1 MHYEYK
7 DKIDISNRSTC
18 FHDCTS
24 CVPFYCK
31 PADFDRNIT
40 RQSCSRPGTSKSAA
54 MDFHCRRYLYCYRH
68 FYAYNYSVS
77 FQ

>member
-7 DKIDISNRSTC
+7 DKIDISNMSTC

-31 PADFDRNIT
+31 PADFDRNRT
-40 RQSCSRPGTSKSAA
+40 RQSCSRSGTSKSAA
-54 MDFHCRRYLYCYRH
+54 MDFHCRRYLYYYRH